1 MLSYFSAHYIFCF
14 VKSSLPLPLWFAK
27 GLYCQYKAILLQ
39 KHWTVHLTIRD
50 NFQFCCILTIVS
62 FLCIKKKFSLVSLP
76 LSIFSKL
83 DFYAVC
89 NPKRTVFYS
98 SFQRLFEST
107 HMLMRSVID
116 TIKTLPNQSSPNAP
130 LCYS

>member
-14 VKSSLPLPLWFAK
+14 VKSSLPLRFAK
-27 GLYCQYKAILLQ
+27 GLYCQNKAILLQ
-39 KHWTVHLTIRD
+39 KHWTVHLTIRE
-50 NFQFCCILTIVS
+50 NFQFCCIFNDSLISLYV
-62 FLCIKKKFSLVSLP
+62 KKKFSLVGLP